1 MGQQDQRAVM
11 LGQWPV
17 KKVLIHLAIPS
28 ILGMVANGI
37 YNIVD
42 TIFVGRLGVT
52 AIGAVSIAFPFFMM
66 IAGVGLA
73 VGIGSA
79 SYISR
84 LLGMGRRA
92 EAEKTAMTGILMV
105 TVVGILFAALTQTF
119 LEPMLRVFGATD
131 TILPDAMLYSRW
143 LLIGAPIIML
153 KITLNNLLRSEGSAR
168 ASMTALLMGAG
179 LNIILDPLFI
189 FTFNM
194 GIVGASVATVVAQA
208 VAVAY
213 QLWYYL
219 AGRSYVQL
227 SWARL
232 RPNPEILKQIVT
244 IGMPIFVTQLLN
256 SAAMAMINVGAAP
269 YGDAAVASMGVVKR
283 VMALGMFTVFGYAQG
298 FQPVAGFNYGARN
311 FERLGEAIAFSV
323 KLMTVFTVAATVL
336 FITFSETVISW
347 FSTDPEVLEIGSRA
361 LVALSAPFP
370 LLGFQLVYF
379 SLFQALGKA
388 LPAAILSFS
397 RQGLLLIPMIII
409 LPRFWGLNGVIL
421 AQPAADALTIAI
433 TAVLAVF
440 ISRQLRREAEAYA
453 EAQLAQRPATQ
464 VPAKET

>member
-1 MGQQDQRAVM
+1 MSQPDQRSVM

-17 KKVLIHLAIPS
+17 KKVLVHLAIPS

-37 YNIVD
+37 YNVVD

-52 AIGAVSIAFPFFMM
+52 AIGAVSIVFPFFMI

-84 LLGMGRRA
+84 LLGMGRRD
-92 EAEKTAMTGILMV
+92 EAERTAMTGLVMV
-105 TVVGILFAALTQTF
+105 TSIGILFAIITQIF
-119 LEPMLRVFGATD
+119 LEPILRSFGASE
-131 TILPDAMLYSRW
+131 TILPEAITYSRA
-143 LLIGAPIIML
+143 LLIGAPIVML
-153 KITLNNLLRSEGSAR
+153 KMTLNNLLRSEGSAK
-168 ASMTALLMGAG
+168 ASMTALLMGAI

-194 GIVGASVATVVAQA
+194 GILGASVATIVAQA
-208 VAVAY
+208 VAVIY

-219 AGRSYVQL
+219 SGRSYVQL

-232 RPNPEILKQIVT
+232 QPNREIILQIVK
-244 IGMPIFVTQLLN
+244 IGTPIFVTQILN
-256 SAAMAMINVGAAP
+256 SFAMALINVAAVP

-298 FQPVAGFNYGARN
+298 FQPVAGFNYGARK
-311 FERLGEAIAFSV
+311 FDRLGEAIAFSIKV
-323 KLMTVFTVAATVL
+323 MTAFTVAATIL
-336 FITFSETVISW
+336 FIGFSETIISW
-347 FSTDPEVLEIGSRA
+347 FSADPDVLRIGSRA

-397 RQGLLLIPMIII
+397 RQGLILIPLIFI
-409 LPRFWGLNGVIL
+409 LPRFLGLDGVIL

-433 TAVLAVF
+433 TAFLAVS
-440 ISRQLRREAEAYA
+440 ISRQLRREAQAYA
-453 EAQLAQRPATQ
+453 EEQETARRAARLPAR
-464 VPAKET
+464 